1 LFQFEKAKSMPGST
15 TARVTLHPS
24 GRQFDAEPGQT
35 LLQAA
40 LDAGVHLPYNCRAGH
55 CGVCRGRVVEGD
67 VRVDAFTAGLNEG
80 QRADGHV
87 LLCRAHAAADRVV
100 IDIRETES
108 ALVPPRTIRCQVQA
122 VEPQSDT
129 VAIVKLHLPMHD
141 NAYFMRGQSI
151 DVLFDD
157 GQTRAYSI
165 AHPPGQ
171 GGFLAFELPLQH
183 RPGVRLIDPE
193 FRAELTGKT
202 LRIQAPPG
210 SFFLREASTKP
221 LVLLAAGTGFA
232 PIKAA
237 LRYLQK
243 AGVKRPATLYWEGH
257 SPSDFRMP
265 DIVEY
270 WQAEH
275 SNFRYVPVVAAPNTS
290 PTVQA
295 WTGRTGFV
303 HDVVRDDLVDLSG
316 HQVYACGSPGMV
328 SAARRVLID
337 ECGLDASDFVSDAL
351 VATGYSALARPPAL
365 SAFV

>member
-1 LFQFEKAKSMPGST
+1 MPGST

-40 LDAGVHLPYNCRAGH
+40 LDAGVNLPYNCRAGH

-67 VRVDAFTAGLNEG
+67 IRVDAFTAGLNDR

-87 LLCRAHAAADRVV
+87 LLCRTHAAAERVV
-100 IDIRETES
+100 IDIRETGS
-108 ALVPPRTIRCQVQA
+108 ALAPPRTVRCVVLA

-129 VAIVKLHLPMHD
+129 VAIVKLRLPMHD
-141 NAYFMRGQSI
+141 NAYFMRGESI

-165 AHPPGQ
+165 AHPPRQ
-171 GGFLAFELPLQH
+171 GGFLVFELPLQH
-183 RPGVRLIDPE
+183 RPGAPLIDPD

-202 LRIQAPPG
+202 LRIHAPPR
-210 SFFLREASTKP
+210 SFFLREPSNKP

-243 AGVKRPATLYWEGH
+243 TGMKRPATLYWEGH
-257 SPSDFRMP
+257 SPGDFRMR
-265 DIVEY
+265 DIIEQ
-270 WQAEH
+270 WEAEH
-275 SNFRYVPVVAAPNTS
+275 SNFRYVPVLSASHAS
-290 PTVQA
+290 PVVQG

-303 HDVVRDDLVDLSG
+303 HDVVRDDLIDLSG

-328 SAARRVLID
+328 SAARRVLVD